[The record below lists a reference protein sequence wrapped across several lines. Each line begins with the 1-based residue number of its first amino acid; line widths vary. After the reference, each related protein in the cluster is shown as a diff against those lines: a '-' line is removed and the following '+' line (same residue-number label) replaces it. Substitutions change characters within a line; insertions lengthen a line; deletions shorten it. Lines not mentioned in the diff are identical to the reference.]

1 MADKE
6 GFSVPTDALTEIFL
20 RLPTSAR
27 RRFRLVCKLWRDA
40 IDERTPERQVQTKI
54 LAFISHGQSSRA
66 IVFDDKDGHRRQE
79 WAYNSTT
86 RGVVE
91 MVGTCNGLICLHDA
105 DAGDRSVITVANPI
119 TGEAVALPPPPAAWG
134 SLRRRGLYAFG
145 YHPTTGRYKV
155 VHVPSRL
162 ARRQDAVHVLTL
174 CDDGSPAAWR
184 EVVSPALS
192 GSHNPLCGI
201 VSVDGSVYW
210 FTSGADRVVALDVGD
225 DERVTSFLGPPGVH
239 PVERM
244 PEASWKVTSV
254 HARLGVVIPR
264 CEMAAMTME
273 VWVLDAGGGEA
284 ARWSRMYCLRD
295 NRSSRIVTSPHLTHG
310 EYVLS
315 ASWDDGKRLYR
326 RKVCG
331 TGATNGDDRS
341 AAPLQLSEGAEV
353 IMSEETE
360 GWLRTFAYAETREP
374 LPSVGR

>member
-1 MADKE
+1 MADEE

-20 RLPTSAR
+20 RLPTSDR

-79 WAYNSTT
+79 AYNSTT

-105 DAGDRSVITVANPI
+105 DDGDRSVITVANPI

-174 CDDGSPAAWR
+174 CDGSPAARR

-192 GSHNPLCGI
+192 GSHNAFCGI
-201 VSVDGSVYW
+201 ASVDGSVYW

-225 DERVTSFLGPPGVH
+225 DERVTSFLAPPGVH
-239 PVERM
+239 P
-244 PEASWKVTSV
+244 
-254 HARLGVVIPR
+254 
-264 CEMAAMTME
+264 

-284 ARWSRMYCLRD
+284 ARWSRMYCLR
-295 NRSSRIVTSPHLTHG
+295 NSSSRIIMSPHLTHG

-315 ASWDDGKRLYR
+315 ASWDGDRLCR
-326 RKVCG
+326 RKLCG

-341 AAPLQLSEGAEV
+341 AAPLQLSEGAEM